1 MVTLANSPVLIDQLL
16 DKLSTD
22 DQFRANL
29 LADPLNVLHDMGLEA
44 EPEDIPALRQLPS
57 KAVIQANRALIQSKM
72 NTQQTL
78 VYFWLSG
85 KA

>member
-1 MVTLANSPVLIDQLL
+1 MVTLANSPVMIDQLL

-22 DQFRANL
+22 DQFRASL
-29 LADPLNVLHDMGLEA
+29 LANPLEVLHEMGLEA

-57 KAVIQANRALIQSKM
+57 KAMIQANRAIIQSKM
-72 NTQQTL
+72 NTEHSL